1 MWEEGGIQW
10 TNGMV
15 GHIIVRMGIPSMGG
29 GGVPVNETETVILVV
44 TETY

>member
-29 GGVPVNETETVILVV
+29 GGGVPGCLIVS
-44 TETY
+44 TYL